1 MLRQALKLLQQFCE
15 HPALA
20 AASDMAVA
28 KHAELQDWKSLLQT
42 RTLWL
47 PPLQGDLA
55 GLID

>member
-15 HPALA
+15 HPALE

-47 PPLQGDLA
+47 PVLQGDLA
-55 GLID
+55 PVSD